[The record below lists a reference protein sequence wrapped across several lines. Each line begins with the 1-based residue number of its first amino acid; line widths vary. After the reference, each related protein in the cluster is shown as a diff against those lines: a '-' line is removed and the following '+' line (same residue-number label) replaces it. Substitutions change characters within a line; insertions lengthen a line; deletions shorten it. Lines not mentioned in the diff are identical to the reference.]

1 MYHFR
6 LLVFTCLLVLLL
18 PHHLFLGWICCSSKV
33 DPCDGINCDN
43 NHGTRFNDVYSSVL
57 PQTQQD
63 LSTITVDNSPK
74 AIPVNVY
81 LLSAR
86 DAYKYGVKEIALSVT
101 IMAQQPET
109 ALVRAD
115 SKVNNEMDS
124 MAEFSIVATVKQ
136 HDTLKNILLVFDR
149 FISNVNKR
157 MMRKTNAML
166 PLSYRCSRYDVNAF
180 TFSVLVGEQ
189 VFQYVKITPQSTLNG
204 TTISTPFDVTIQ
216 TNVTSTKS
224 VIISS
229 ANSLQDP
236 RRISSWLLLCFLL
249 FVGYFISQQINTNQ
263 ILK

>member
-189 VFQYVKITPQSTLNG
+189 VFQGFIELDIVGIEKNMDKNKSSSNREMVIDFVHGSDENSSLFQSSCSSN
-204 TTISTPFDVTIQ
+204 
-216 TNVTSTKS
+216 KS
-224 VIISS
+224 CFNSS
-229 ANSLQDP
+229 SSNNDNSSFSHCSMLP
-236 RRISSWLLLCFLL
+236 
-249 FVGYFISQQINTNQ
+249 
-263 ILK
+263 